1 MTAKVAQYITV
12 IDRSNKVIGN
22 SKQFKDVFREAKAAY
37 QGRKAEIKA
46 QRKAKEEAELQKAIR
61 AVSVQDEIEGASTIR
76 PSASRR
82 HTPQRDHNAGRRS
95 PPEHER
101 PRARHMHSDASVLS
115 SSTAAPRDGAPRH
128 MSLGDFNDQIYGPN
142 GAATQYRR
150 ASHTASSTPPKQWD
164 NFDPAGRTLVR
175 ARTDLP
181 LDHARRHSQLVRSHS
196 ADDIDMDLAYGEY
209 HPESLIIPPQEQKE
223 KELKS
228 LVAKCKMLL
237 DEADCA
243 GHSAK
248 AIIGNLQKNPDTLAA
263 VGLTLAE
270 ISTLV
275 KGMAPGALGMVAK
288 SAPAVMALLVSPQ
301 FLIAVGVSV
310 GVTVIAIGG
319 YKIVKRIKEKAA
331 EDNDKSVGAGLDEAI
346 DVHELDRIERWR
358 RGIPEDTLVDD
369 NATVVSGTS
378 VEGEFITP
386 FAAQS
391 MGHLPASKTKSFKKS
406 NKDKDKESKKGD
418 KKKHRRHRSDG
429 DETGTVVSGA
439 SESTA
444 RRSSSSKNKEK
455 SLVKVKKPSPL
466 SRMFSHATNGVRS

>member
-22 SKQFKDVFREAKAAY
+22 SKQFKDVFREAKVAY
-37 QGRKAEIKA
+37 QDRKAEIKA
-46 QRKAKEEAELQKAIR
+46 QRKAREEVELQKAIR
-61 AVSVQDEIEGASTIR
+61 AVSIQDESERASTIR
-76 PSASRR
+76 PHASRR
-82 HTPQRDHNAGRRS
+82 NTSHAGRRS
-95 PPEHER
+95 PNGLDR
-101 PRARHMHSDASVLS
+101 PRAQHMHSNTSVRS
-115 SSTAAPRDGAPRH
+115 SGTTTPREGAQRH
-128 MSLGDFNDQIYGPN
+128 MSLGDFNDQIYGPD

-150 ASHTASSTPPKQWD
+150 ASQTTPTTPTHEWD
-164 NFDPAGRTLVR
+164 NPDPASRGLVR

-181 LDHARRHSQLVRSHS
+181 HDPARRPSQLVRAHS
-196 ADDIDMDLAYGEY
+196 VDDIDMDLAYGEY
-209 HPESLIIPPQEQKE
+209 HPESLAVLPQEQKE

-228 LVAKCKMLL
+228 LVTKCKMLL

-270 ISTLV
+270 ISSLAS
-275 KGMAPGALGMVAK
+275 KMAPGALGMIAK

-319 YKIVKRIKEKAA
+319 YKIVKRIKEKAGD
-331 EDNDKSVGAGLDEAI
+331 DNDKDAGAGLDEAI

-358 RGIPEDTLVDD
+358 RGIPEDSLVDD

-386 FAAQS
+386 YAAQS
-391 MGHLPASKTKSFKKS
+391 MGHLPAKSQAGKSKSGKKS
-406 NKDKDKESKKGD
+406 IKDKVGD
-418 KKKHRRHRSDG
+418 SKKKHRRHKS
-429 DETGTVVSGA
+429 ETEDTETVLSA
-439 SESTA
+439 DSESTVK
-444 RRSSSSKNKEK
+444 RSSTSKNKEK
-455 SLVKVKKPSPL
+455 SLVRVKKPSTL
-466 SRMFSHATNGVRS
+466 SRMFNHGSSVRS

>member
-1 MTAKVAQYITV
+1 MAAKVAHYVTV

-22 SKQFKDVFREAKAAY
+22 SKQFKDVFREAKTAY
-37 QGRKAEIKA
+37 QERKAEIKA
-46 QRKAKEEAELQKAIR
+46 QRKVKEEVELQKAIR
-61 AVSVQDEIEGASTIR
+61 AVSIQDETERASTIR

-82 HTPQRDHNAGRRS
+82 NTSHRENDGRRRS
-95 PPEHER
+95 PDDHGR
-101 PRARHMHSDASVLS
+101 PRTQRVHSNASQRS
-115 SSTAAPRDGAPRH
+115 SGTSTPREGAEPH

-150 ASHTASSTPPKQWD
+150 TSRTTPGTPTHEWD
-164 NFDPAGRTLVR
+164 NYDQSGLALVR

-181 LDHARRHSQLVRSHS
+181 LEHARRPSQLARSHS

-209 HPESLIIPPQEQKE
+209 HPESLAIMPQEQKE

-228 LVAKCKMLL
+228 LVTKCKMLL

-270 ISTLV
+270 ISTLA
-275 KGMAPGALGMVAK
+275 KTMAPGAVGMIAK
-288 SAPAVMALLVSPQ
+288 SAPAVLALLVSPQ

-319 YKIVKRIKEKAA
+319 YKIVKRIQEKTG
-331 EDNDKSVGAGLDEAI
+331 EGKNNDGTGPDEAI
-346 DVHELDRIERWR
+346 DVQELDRIERWR
-358 RGIPEDTLVDD
+358 RGIPEDSIIDD

-386 FAAQS
+386 YAAQS
-391 MGHLPASKTKSFKKS
+391 MGHLPAKSRIGKSKTEKKS
-406 NKDKDKESKKGD
+406 SKDKEKESKK
-418 KKKHRRHRSDG
+418 KHKRRKND
-429 DETGTVVSGA
+429 DEDTGSVDSRD
-439 SESTA
+439 SESTL
-444 RRSSSSKNKEK
+444 RRSSTSKKDK
-455 SLVKVKKPSPL
+455 ILVKVTKPSPL
-466 SRMFSHATNGVRS
+466 SRMFAHGSSVKS